1 MHLVMCLIPYTQC
14 LLFVVTC
21 SVCCLLY
28 TCSYMQ
34 WQRMERDKSESQQIF
49 TQNQEQLAE
58 SALQQFQ
65 SVLTDPTGVWD
76 MFIPNQVHLLISLG

>member
-1 MHLVMCLIPYTQC
+1 MFDSIHPV
-14 LLFVVTC
+14 FAVC
-21 SVCCLLY
+21 SYIQYWMLLY
-28 TCSYMQ
+28 SYMQ

-65 SVLTDPTGVWD
+65 SVLTEPTGVWD